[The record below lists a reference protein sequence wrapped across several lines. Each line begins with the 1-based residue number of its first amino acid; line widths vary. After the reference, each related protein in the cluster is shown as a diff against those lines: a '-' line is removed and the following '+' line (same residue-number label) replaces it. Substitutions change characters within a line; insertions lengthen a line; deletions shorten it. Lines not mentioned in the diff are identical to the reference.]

1 VKITL
6 MLTENCSHH
15 DQARAV
21 LNEAIAETGVD
32 AEIEETQVRTDEEA
46 HNAGVIGSPTIR
58 VEGLDVEHGDREPPE
73 TSPNCRYYNSPT
85 GWLPVP
91 DKGMIVRSI
100 ESAQGKS

>member
-1 VKITL
+1 MKITL

-15 DQARAV
+15 DHARAV
-21 LNEAIAETGVD
+21 LNEAIEETGVD
-32 AEIEETQVRTDEEA
+32 AEVEEIQVRTDEEA

-58 VEGLDVEHGDREPPE
+58 VDGLDVEHGDREPPE

-100 ESAQGKS
+100 ESAQAKS